1 MFAAPSSTT
10 TFIKPSLLLNKT
22 TPKNSS
28 SKRKHLSR
36 TKIMAK
42 GSSSYLAPDTYHSM
56 SPSDEELIFL
66 HCMLRSSNLDK
77 TMSFF
82 QALGLKETRR
92 KDSEKG
98 KFTLVFM
105 ATSPGAPEIEITYNW
120 GDEEEVFAP
129 PSRSMGHLAFAT
141 ADIYTLCKEL
151 QEKGITILRPPRDGR
166 MAFVKSP
173 DGISVE
179 LLQKGEAL
187 APAEPWQSMENTG
200 SW

>member
-28 SKRKHLSR
+28 SKRKHLFR

-105 ATSPGAPEIEITYNW
+105 ATSPGAPKLKSRTIGATRRKFLVRAFFPLL
-120 GDEEEVFAP
+120 VFT
-129 PSRSMGHLAFAT
+129 LIDIFAT
-141 ADIYTLCKEL
+141 K
-151 QEKGITILRPPRDGR
+151 QRRRRGR
-166 MAFVKSP
+166 W
-173 DGISVE
+173 GISP
-179 LLQKGEAL
+179 LRRRTFIRCARNCKRKAL
-187 APAEPWQSMENTG
+187 RFYDRREMDEWHS
-200 SW
+200 

>member
-22 TPKNSS
+22 TTKNSS
-28 SKRKHLSR
+28 SKRKHSFR
-36 TKIMAK
+36 TRIMAK

-120 GDEEEVFAP
+120 GDEEEVFGTRFFSP
-129 PSRSMGHLAFAT
+129 T
-141 ADIYTLCKEL
+141 CIY
-151 QEKGITILRPPRDGR
+151 I
-166 MAFVKSP
+166 
-173 DGISVE
+173 
-179 LLQKGEAL
+179 
-187 APAEPWQSMENTG
+187 N
-200 SW
+200 

>member
-1 MFAAPSSTT
+1 
-10 TFIKPSLLLNKT
+10 
-22 TPKNSS
+22 
-28 SKRKHLSR
+28 
-36 TKIMAK
+36 MAK

-66 HCMLRSSNLDK
+66 HYMLRSSNLDK

-120 GDEEEVFAP
+120 GDEEEVFGTRFFSP
-129 PSRSMGHLAFAT
+129 T
-141 ADIYTLCKEL
+141 CIY
-151 QEKGITILRPPRDGR
+151 I
-166 MAFVKSP
+166 
-173 DGISVE
+173 
-179 LLQKGEAL
+179 
-187 APAEPWQSMENTG
+187 N
-200 SW
+200 

>member
-28 SKRKHLSR
+28 SKRKHLFR

-66 HCMLRSSNLDK
+66 HCMLRSSNLEK

-120 GDEEEVFAP
+120 GDEEEVFGTRFFFPYLYTILIFLQPNSAAVAVDGA
-129 PSRSMGHLAFAT
+129 SRLCDGGHLCVVQGIARERNCDFTT
-141 ADIYTLCKEL
+141 A
-151 QEKGITILRPPRDGR
+151 
-166 MAFVKSP
+166 
-173 DGISVE
+173 
-179 LLQKGEAL
+179 
-187 APAEPWQSMENTG
+187 
-200 SW
+200 